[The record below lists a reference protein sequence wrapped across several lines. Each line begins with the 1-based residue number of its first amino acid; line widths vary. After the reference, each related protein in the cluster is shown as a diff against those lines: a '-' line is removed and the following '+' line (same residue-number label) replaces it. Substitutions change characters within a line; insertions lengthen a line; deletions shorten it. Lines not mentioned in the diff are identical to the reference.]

1 MKTISA
7 QKPFEEILK
16 YLEKSQKVFLVGCGT
31 CATMCRTGGKAEVES
46 MKDKLEANGKEIT
59 GWVSVPTSCDELT
72 KYALEE
78 SKEEVARADAIL
90 ALVCAFGVQTLA
102 LHTEKLVYPGL
113 DTLFLGIEDTPGH
126 FMEVCLQCGRCVL
139 GRTAG
144 ICPLVRCAKSVLNG
158 PCGGSSGGKCE
169 ISPDVPCAWQLIY
182 DRLKGAGRLD
192 IMDEIEPL
200 KDWSASSSG
209 GPRVA
214 EVEAE
219 CGVVAPKTEAPVS

>member
-31 CATMCRTGGKAEVES
+31 CATMCRAGGKAEVVS
-46 MKDKLEANGKEIT
+46 MKDKLEASGKEIT

-78 SKEEVARADAIL
+78 SKEEVAKADAIL

-139 GRTAG
+139 GRTAA

-158 PCGGSSGGKCE
+158 PCGGSSDGKCE

-182 DRLKGAGRLD
+182 DRLKEAGRLD

-214 EVEAE
+214 DVEAE
-219 CGVVAPKTEAPVS
+219 CGVVTAEEASVS